1 MKQIKDNTP
10 VRITAGQIAIT
21 AVLLA
26 ICIASQFLK
35 NTSIYITGPIVNAI
49 IIIDTYFCG
58 MVCGIIISII
68 APVTSFFITGS
79 PIMAA
84 VPAMFPCIM
93 LGNIMMVLAVAF
105 LSKKCIGSKKRWM
118 VSLPISIV
126 AGAVSKAAVMGVL
139 ISLIVLPN
147 FLPEAMLPKL
157 PYLQLQFSV
166 VQLVTAL
173 IGGVYAVIIIA
184 ALRRA
189 KFMPQV

>member
-1 MKQIKDNTP
+1 MTN
-10 VRITAGQIAIT
+10 RITAKQIATT

-26 ICIASQFLK
+26 ICIVSQFLK

-49 IIIDTYFCG
+49 IIIDTFFCG

-84 VPAMFPCIM
+84 IPAMFPCIM
-93 LGNIMMVLAVAF
+93 LGNIMMVLAVG
-105 LSKKCIGSKKRWM
+105 LISKRRIGSKKRWA
-118 VSLPISIV
+118 VSLPVSIV
-126 AGAVSKAAVMGVL
+126 TGAIAKAAVMGVL

-147 FLPEAMLPKL
+147 LLPEAMLPKL
-157 PYLQLQFSV
+157 RVLQFQFSV
-166 VQLVTAL
+166 AQLITAL
-173 IGGVYAVIIIA
+173 MGGAISFGIIA
-184 ALRRA
+184 ALRKA